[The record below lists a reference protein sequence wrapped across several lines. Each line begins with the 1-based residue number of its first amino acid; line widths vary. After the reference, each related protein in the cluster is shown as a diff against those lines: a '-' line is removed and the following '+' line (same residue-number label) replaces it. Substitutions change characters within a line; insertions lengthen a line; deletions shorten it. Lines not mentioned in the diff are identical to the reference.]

1 MVKADPGAQRRLLD
15 LQRVDSLLDL
25 LAHRLDT
32 MPEAAALKDLQQ
44 QVATLDTEQGRLQT
58 EVGDLGRA
66 QRKADADVEQV
77 KSRRARNRDR
87 LDSGAVG
94 DPKQMQAMQHE
105 NESLDRRIDELEE
118 VELEVMERLEAAQN
132 RLAQVSDE
140 LAGVQESTV
149 KQKQVRDTVSADI
162 AAEQAIAGQ
171 QRNDIAADIPP
182 ELLQLYDTLR
192 ARSNGVGAGA
202 IQHGRCGGCQLDIGT
217 AELSHM
223 RSAPPDEVLRCEECN
238 RILVRTDESG
248 L

>member
-1 MVKADPGAQRRLLD
+1 MKADPGAQRRLLD
-15 LQRVDSLLDL
+15 LQRVDSLLDQ
-25 LAHRLDT
+25 LAHRLET
-32 MPEAAALKDLQQ
+32 LPETAALKELQQ
-44 QVATLDTEQGRLQT
+44 QLTSLNAEQGRLQT
-58 EVGDLGRA
+58 EVGDLGRE

-77 KSRRARNRDR
+77 KARRARNRER

-105 NESLDRRIDELEE
+105 NQTLDRRIDELEE

-132 RLAQVSDE
+132 RLAEVTDE
-140 LAGVQESTV
+140 LAGVKESTA
-149 KQKQVRDTVSADI
+149 KQEQARDAVSSDI
-162 AAEQAIAGQ
+162 AAEQAIAGREREQ
-171 QRNDIAADIPP
+171 IAAEIPP

-217 AELSHM
+217 AELAHM
-223 RSAPPDEVLRCEECN
+223 RSAPADEVLRCEECN